1 MNRTLIILLH
11 ACIITHSTPIFSTHP
26 IHHPVKSTNGMIA
39 TQEALA
45 TRVGIDILKQGGNA
59 IDAAVAIG
67 FALAVTYPQ
76 AGNLG
81 GGGFMMIHLANTNK
95 TIALDFRE
103 TAPVNAHK
111 DLFLDNNKNVDQQKA
126 RFSVLSSGVPGSVHG
141 LLTALKK
148 YGTMRRKH
156 VMAPAIKFA
165 KKGIIVSPFAESLKK
180 PNHGSLRTP
189 PWAQYSTP
197 MGRCHWLATTL
208 FSATWPPH

>member
-1 MNRTLIILLH
+1 MPASLHIQPPFFQHTLFVPCQKYQWH
-11 ACIITHSTPIFSTHP
+11 GRHP
-26 IHHPVKSTNGMIA
+26 RSLVHG
-39 TQEALA
+39 
-45 TRVGIDILKQGGNA
+45 VGIDILKQGGNA
-59 IDAAVAIG
+59 IDTAVAIG
-67 FALAVTYPQ
+67 FLAVTYPK

-156 VMAPAIKFA
+156 IMAPAIKFA
-165 KKGIIVSPFAESLKK
+165 KKGIIVSPHFIEIFEKSPITAL
-180 PNHGSLRTP
+180 
-189 PWAQYSTP
+189 
-197 MGRCHWLATTL
+197 
-208 FSATWPPH
+208 